1 MLRDRHIDASS
12 RSCKFVAFSR
22 YGIHVA
28 VVIDDGP
35 VNINIF
41 SILSVVKDVN
51 LSSLCSRKH
60 TDMYPYSVFTDTDT
74 YVYIQIRQLIGRK
87 VERLACKPKTPFPI
101 HKL

>member
-41 SILSVVKDVN
+41 SILSVGEG
-51 LSSLCSRKH
+51 C
-60 TDMYPYSVFTDTDT
+60 T
-74 YVYIQIRQLIGRK
+74 
-87 VERLACKPKTPFPI
+87 E
-101 HKL
+101 